1 MSDGEGPRTP
11 EEFRRFVFVHHPDRG
26 GNPETFAAG
35 VAAFRQHGS
44 RPASP
49 VVFYRKRTVLAQL
62 LEQLRTLLR
71 TPGAGDRA
79 SEKRARR

>member
-1 MSDGEGPRTP
+1 MSDAEGPRTR
-11 EEFRRFVFVHHPDRG
+11 EEFRRFVLLHHPDRG

-35 VAAFRQHGS
+35 VAAFRQQP
-44 RPASP
+44 RPAAP

-62 LEQLRTLLR
+62 LEQLRILLR
-71 TPGAGDRA
+71 TPGPGERA

>member
-11 EEFRRFVFVHHPDRG
+11 EEFRRFAFVHHPDRG
-26 GNPETFAAG
+26 GDPETFAAG
-35 VAAFRQHGS
+35 VAAFRQYCS
-44 RPASP
+44 RPTSP

-71 TPGAGDRA
+71 KPGAGDRA

>member
-1 MSDGEGPRTP
+1 MSDGESPRNR

-26 GNPETFAAG
+26 GDPETFAAG
-35 VAAFRQHGS
+35 VAAFRQHCS

-71 TPGAGDRA
+71 KPGAGDRT

>member
-1 MSDGEGPRTP
+1 MSDQVETPRSR
-11 EEFRRFVFVHHPDRG
+11 EEFRRFVLLHHPDRG
-26 GNPETFAAG
+26 GNPEVFAAG
-35 VAAFRQHGS
+35 VAAFRQRA

-62 LEQLRTLLR
+62 VEQLRTLLR
-71 TPGAGDRA
+71 PPGPGDRA

>member
-1 MSDGEGPRTP
+1 VSDAEGPRTR
-11 EEFRRFVFVHHPDRG
+11 EEFRRFVLLHHPDRG

-35 VAAFRQHGS
+35 VAAFRQQP
-44 RPASP
+44 RPAAP

-62 LEQLRTLLR
+62 LEQLRILLR
-71 TPGAGDRA
+71 TPGPGERA

>member
-1 MSDGEGPRTP
+1 MSAGEGPRTR

-71 TPGAGDRA
+71 KPGAGDRA